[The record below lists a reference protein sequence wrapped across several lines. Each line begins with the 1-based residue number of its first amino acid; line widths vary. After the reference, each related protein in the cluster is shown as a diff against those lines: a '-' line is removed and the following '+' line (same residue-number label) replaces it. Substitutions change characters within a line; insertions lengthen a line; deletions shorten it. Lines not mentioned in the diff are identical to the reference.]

1 MSAYD
6 RLGWTEASPASLA
19 AARAVGRSLR
29 DRPSTV
35 YRVSGTIAGGL
46 WWPVGAPACKTFEY
60 QTRERPA
67 SLDALAE
74 TICDREGG
82 DFSTA
87 PRLLADCIL
96 VIRRDRSDG
105 RGHRSR
111 VWPLTALPSLS
122 DYTSPE
128 WPE

>member
-1 MSAYD
+1 M
-6 RLGWTEASPASLA
+6 T
-19 AARAVGRSLR
+19 
-29 DRPSTV
+29 T

-87 PRLLADCIL
+87 PRFLADSIL
-96 VIRRDRSDG
+96 VIRRDRRDG
-105 RGHRSR
+105 RGHTSR
-111 VWPLTALPSLS
+111 VWPLTSLPSLS
-122 DYTSPE
+122 DYTSDQWPE
-128 WPE
+128 WPEWGIE